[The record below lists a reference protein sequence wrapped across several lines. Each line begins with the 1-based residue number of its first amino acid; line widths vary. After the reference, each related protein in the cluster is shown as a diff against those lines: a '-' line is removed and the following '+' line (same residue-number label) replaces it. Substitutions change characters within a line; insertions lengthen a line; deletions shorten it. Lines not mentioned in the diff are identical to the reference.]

1 MFKVRSLA
9 MAKGFLRSVLNRA
22 RYLRF
27 MLRKRGGK
35 LLLLLPTYPVAY
47 NWSKFMTKVICSH
60 GSRRALIYAN
70 FAAMRQLLQHFVGP
84 MLQNVFEGS
93 SMFHWNFCWP
103 KIMLK
108 LVMLKLLTVR
118 STGAKLLSTNET
130 WILQRFW

>member
-47 NWSKFMTKVICSH
+47 NETVTPTLCGTNAAKRFRRIIHVSLKF
-60 GSRRALIYAN
+60 
-70 FAAMRQLLQHFVGP
+70 
-84 MLQNVFEGS
+84 
-93 SMFHWNFCWP
+93 
-103 KIMLK
+103 
-108 LVMLKLLTVR
+108 LLTKNNVK
-118 STGAKLLSTNET
+118 TCHA
-130 WILQRFW
+130 